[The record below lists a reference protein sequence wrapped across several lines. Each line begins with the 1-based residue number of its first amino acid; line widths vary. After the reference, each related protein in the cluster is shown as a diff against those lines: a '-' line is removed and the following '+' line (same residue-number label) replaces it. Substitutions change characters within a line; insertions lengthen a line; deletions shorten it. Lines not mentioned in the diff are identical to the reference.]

1 MLKRVS
7 VMLLSLVVCMSMMP
21 AMAFADAPDSG
32 GGTTEEPT
40 MKTVSINLAG
50 ENTDNEDYLIK
61 DDSIWLKKRNVQYV
75 LEGKTDKQLNFWGL
89 TPAEEN
95 MKPVYISLKD
105 DTVLETGFNIGIVP
119 TTVVLEIPDG
129 TESTVSKIAA
139 VDLTIKG
146 NGTLNSN
153 YVSVNQYKS
162 KPEWQKLRITDTTVK
177 VNPAEGGKSSSND
190 WRGTCV
196 LDGSADVTLVSNSDN
211 PPLKVGQGTGPH
223 SLTLSGNAKLQ
234 CLQANMDDPASGAVD
249 GLELFGDTTSLT
261 LEGSSYLKAQGRD
274 STGEYLGAAIMS
286 YGDVIVKDSATLET
300 AGYGDVICTS
310 GSFVMEGGNV
320 SSESKNGAGVWSDS
334 INIKNASVKCTSDNG
349 LAMGSWG
356 DISITDSNVVTESE
370 NSNGI
375 SSKQSVSIDNSKI
388 KTKGKYPAIYG
399 ETGLTVSG
407 STVDAEGTDDC
418 AMYSPADLTINDS
431 TVKAKVPDGQKGIF
445 SRGKATVTG
454 SWIETSGGEKF
465 EDAISNSVLFNGK
478 SGIVI
483 GDFVLKDDV
492 KVDSDMSLRIP
503 ENATLTV
510 PEGKTFTNAGEIRI
524 EGTFKLQNG
533 SGKCENG
540 HTGGTA
546 TTTKRAKCVIC
557 GEEYGDLLPEPEPP
571 YIPPYV
577 PPVEK
582 PDIQVNDGGKTELSD
597 DGTTLTITPD
607 ENKEIDKVLL
617 NGENLGAVT
626 EVKNLKT
633 GDKVE
638 VVFKDKVVE
647 PTKEEL
653 DEKIR
658 GLVNDLSKKL
668 KMTRTSKK
676 SRRIAVLGDVSE
688 IKDMGYTVKYTFYK
702 KGPKDKKY
710 RAIRTTTNNRYKFL
724 KLKTGT
730 NRFKVMIRVYDNE
743 GKLIASKMTEI
754 KTAKVKK

>member
-1 MLKRVS
+1 
-7 VMLLSLVVCMSMMP
+7 
-21 AMAFADAPDSG
+21 
-32 GGTTEEPT
+32 
-40 MKTVSINLAG
+40 
-50 ENTDNEDYLIK
+50 
-61 DDSIWLKKRNVQYV
+61 
-75 LEGKTDKQLNFWGL
+75 
-89 TPAEEN
+89 
-95 MKPVYISLKD
+95 
-105 DTVLETGFNIGIVP
+105 
-119 TTVVLEIPDG
+119 
-129 TESTVSKIAA
+129 
-139 VDLTIKG
+139 
-146 NGTLNSN
+146 
-153 YVSVNQYKS
+153 
-162 KPEWQKLRITDTTVK
+162 
-177 VNPAEGGKSSSND
+177 
-190 WRGTCV
+190 
-196 LDGSADVTLVSNSDN
+196 
-211 PPLKVGQGTGPH
+211 
-223 SLTLSGNAKLQ
+223 
-234 CLQANMDDPASGAVD
+234 MDDPSSDPVN
-249 GLELFGDTTSLT
+249 GLDLFGDTRLT
-261 LEGSSYLKAQGRD
+261 LEGNSYLKAQGRD

-286 YGDVIVKDSATLET
+286 GGDIIVNDNATLET

-310 GSFVMEGGNV
+310 GSFVMDGGNV
-320 SSESKNGAGVWSDS
+320 SSEGKSGAGIWSGS
-334 INIKNASVKCTSDNG
+334 INIKNATVKCTSGNRVG
-349 LAMGSWG
+349 MGSNG
-356 DISITDSNVVTESE
+356 DISITGSNVVTESE

-375 SSKQSVSIDNSKI
+375 FSNQSVSIDNSKI
-388 KTKGKYPAIYG
+388 KAKGKYPAIYG

-407 STVDAEGTDDC
+407 SIVDAEGTGDC
-418 AMYSPADLTINDS
+418 ALYSPADLTINDS
-431 TVKAKVPDGQKGIF
+431 TVKAKAPDGQKGII
-445 SRGKATVTG
+445 SGGKATVTG

-557 GEEYGDLLPEPEPP
+557 GEEYGDLLPEPP

-653 DEKIR
+653 DEKVR

-676 SRRIAVLGDVSE
+676 SR
-688 IKDMGYTVKYTFYK
+688 
-702 KGPKDKKY
+702 
-710 RAIRTTTNNRYKFL
+710 AIRTTTNNRYNFL

-730 NRFKVMIRVYDNE
+730 SRFKVMIRVYDNE
-743 GKLIASKMTEI
+743 EKLIASKMTVI
-754 KTAKVKK
+754 KIAKVKK

>member
-1 MLKRVS
+1 MLKRIS

-21 AMAFADAPDSG
+21 AMAFADTPDSG

-50 ENTDNEDYLIK
+50 ENTDNEDYSIK
-61 DDSIWLKKRNVQYV
+61 DDKIWLKKRNVQYV
-75 LEGKTDKQLNFWGL
+75 LEGKTAKQLNFWGL
-89 TPAEEN
+89 QPAEEN
-95 MKPVYISLKD
+95 MKPVYISLKNG
-105 DTVLETGFNIGIVP
+105 TVLEKGFNISVVP

-153 YVSVNQYKS
+153 YVSVNQYNS

-177 VNPAEGGKSSSND
+177 VNPAEGGKSSTND
-190 WRGTCV
+190 WRGTCI

-249 GLELFGDTTSLT
+249 GLELFGGDTSLT

-274 STGEYLGAAIMS
+274 STGKYLGAAIMS
-286 YGDVIVKDSATLET
+286 GGDIIVKDNAKLET

-310 GSFVMEGGNV
+310 GDFVMDGGNV
-320 SSESKNGAGVWSDS
+320 LSESKSGAGIWSAS
-334 INIKNASVKCTSDNG
+334 ININNATVKCTSDNG

-356 DISITDSNVVTESE
+356 DISITGSNVVSESG
-370 NSNGI
+370 NNNGI
-375 SSKQSVSIDNSKI
+375 FSEQSVIINNSEI
-388 KTKGKYPAIYG
+388 KAKGDLPAIYG
-399 ETGLTVSG
+399 KTGLTVSG
-407 STVDAEGTDDC
+407 SIVDAEGTGDC
-418 AMYSPADLTINDS
+418 ALYSPADLTINDS
-431 TVKAKVPDGQKGIF
+431 TVKAKAPDGQDGIL

-483 GDFVLKDDV
+483 GNFVLNDDV
-492 KVDSDMSLRIP
+492 KVDSDMSLHIP

-524 EGTFKLQNG
+524 EGTFNIQNG

-557 GEEYGDLLPEPEPP
+557 GEEYGDLLPEP
-571 YIPPYV
+571 PYV

-597 DGTTLTITPD
+597 DGTTLIITPD
-607 ENKEIDKVLL
+607 ENKVIDKVLL

-653 DEKIR
+653 DEKVR

-668 KMTRTSKK
+668 KMTKTSKK
-676 SRRIAVLGDVSE
+676 SRKITVLGDVSE
-688 IKDMGYTVKYTFYK
+688 IKDMGYSVKYTFYK

-743 GKLIASKMTEI
+743 EKLIASKMTVI
-754 KTAKVKK
+754 KIAKVKK